1 MMTTKTMS
9 ESIKSVLK
17 AKGYEIVEPKSDLKM
32 FSSEIIEA
40 IAEGVVKEIQA
51 NAKANVT
58 SGSSAGSWSIK

>member
-9 ESIKSVLK
+9 ENIKSALK

-51 NAKANVT
+51 NAKAEV
-58 SGSSAGSWSIK
+58 SGGSSAGSWSIK

>member
-9 ESIKSVLK
+9 ENIKSALK

-51 NAKANVT
+51 NAKANV
-58 SGSSAGSWSIK
+58 SGGSSAGMWSIQ

>member
-9 ESIKSVLK
+9 ENIKSALK
-17 AKGYEIVEPKSDLKM
+17 AKGYEIVEPKSNLKM

-51 NAKANVT
+51 NAKAEVS

>member
-1 MMTTKTMS
+1 MMTTTTMS
-9 ESIKSVLK
+9 ESIKSALK